1 MGGGE
6 GVIIRVIKKQKERKF
21 GACSV
26 VQKLFFGV
34 MGVAPLLTLQ
44 KTGKPLTFQNCRKA
58 HASMLLALENKRQH
72 FEEDLCLTTKVIA
85 A

>member
-6 GVIIRVIKKQKERKF
+6 GVIIHVIKKQKERKF

-26 VQKLFFGV
+26 VQTLFFGV

-44 KTGKPLTFQNCRKA
+44 KTGKPLTF
-58 HASMLLALENKRQH
+58 
-72 FEEDLCLTTKVIA
+72 
-85 A
+85 